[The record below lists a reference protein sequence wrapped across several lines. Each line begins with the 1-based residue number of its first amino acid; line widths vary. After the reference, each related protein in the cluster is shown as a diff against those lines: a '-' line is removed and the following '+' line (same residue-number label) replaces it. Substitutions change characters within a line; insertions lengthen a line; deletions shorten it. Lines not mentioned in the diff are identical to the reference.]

1 MGVEQN
7 DRGSPAH
14 RLRGA
19 GATPALVTIGL
30 TCLVWTLL
38 FNSGFVPQLTGLPPA
53 RIALGEAAT
62 VEELVEVGA
71 AVYEAECTQCHLVGA
86 TGRGPDLA
94 GIGALAGQRAEEFG
108 SEGGAAGYLVESM
121 CRPGDRLLPGFA
133 NIMPPQQR
141 RLEGGQILATVAFLQ
156 SLGSEPTV
164 DGTEVELIDALCGAG
179 GDDDSAATE
188 PVGSPSE
195 VIATFGCLACHD
207 MAGELRTL
215 GPGLGSVGAR
225 LTREQLRESLLD
237 PDATVAEAV
246 PPWVPG
252 LMRATLEGNGFYAR
266 MTEQDIE
273 ALVDHLAELRAT
285 PQAPTDG
292 EL

>member
-1 MGVEQN
+1 MGVKAQDPEV
-7 DRGSPAH
+7 RPSAS
-14 RLRGA
+14 GA
-19 GATPALVTIGL
+19 GVRPAVVAIGL

-53 RIALGEAAT
+53 RIALGEAAS
-62 VEELVEVGA
+62 VDELVEVGA
-71 AVYEAECTQCHLVGA
+71 AVYEAECTQCHLVGT

-94 GIGALAGQRAEEFG
+94 DIGALAEQRAEEFG
-108 SEGGAAGYLVESM
+108 NEGGGAGYLVESM

-164 DGTEVELIDALCGAG
+164 DGTEVQLIDAHCGD
-179 GDDDSAATE
+179 DDDSAAPE
-188 PVGSPSE
+188 PLGSPSE

-215 GPGLGSVGAR
+215 GPGLGSVGRR

-237 PDATVAEAV
+237 PDATVTEAI

-252 LMRATLEGNGFYAR
+252 LMRATLEGNRFYAR
-266 MTEQDIE
+266 MTEDDIE
-273 ALVDHLAELRAT
+273 ALVDHLAGL
-285 PQAPTDG
+285 QADPPTSTDEG
-292 EL
+292 I